1 MKDMRLW
8 LPRVNYK
15 ISNSKLR
22 DKYQVCLSN
31 SFTNEFPGFTRK
43 KLNTHIEILM
53 LQEIEPNM
61 REITFESFLLLY
73 ESLMFPKQVRR

>member
-1 MKDMRLW
+1 MRLW

-31 SFTNEFPGFTRK
+31 SFTNKLPGFTRE
-43 KLNTHIEILM
+43 KLNTHIEILV